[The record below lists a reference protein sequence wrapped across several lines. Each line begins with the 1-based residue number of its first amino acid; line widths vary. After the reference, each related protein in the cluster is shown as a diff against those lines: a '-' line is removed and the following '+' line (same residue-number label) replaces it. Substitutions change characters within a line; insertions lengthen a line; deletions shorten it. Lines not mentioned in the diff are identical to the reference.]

1 MQLIDGGVTA
11 PQGFIANG
19 VLSGIKAGRTKE
31 DTALIFSEK
40 VCNSA
45 GVFTQNVV
53 KAEPVKLTRLRLKN
67 RHKAQAVIANSG
79 NANACTGEQGA
90 WAAVRMT
97 RAAANSLS
105 NSEKIGMKVD
115 EDDVLVC
122 STGVI
127 GQQLPVEVIEEH
139 IDELVEGLSK
149 EGHEKARQ
157 AIMTTDT
164 QFKECAVEF
173 EIGGKTVRI
182 GTMAKGSGMIHI
194 NMGTML
200 SFITTDCAIS
210 SEMLEKALHSS
221 VEGTYNCVSVDGDTS
236 TNDTLLILANG
247 MAENPEIT
255 SDGPDYQEFL
265 KALNFV
271 NTQMARKIAG
281 DGEGAEH
288 LLVCTVQGAKDVQS
302 ARNLAKSVISSSL
315 VKAAFFGKDAN
326 WGRILC
332 ALGYS
337 GEIFTPEKTSVSF
350 TNSRGTIQVFDHGV
364 PLDFDEDRAKII
376 LTEKEVKIDVTM
388 EDGNAEGTAWGC
400 DLTYEYVKINGD
412 YRT

>member
-1 MQLIDGGVTA
+1 MQMIDGGVTA

-40 VCNSA
+40 VCNAA

-53 KAEPVKLTRLRLKN
+53 KAEPVKLTKLRLS
-67 RHKAQAVIANSG
+67 RHKAQGIIANSG

-90 WAAVRMT
+90 WVAVRMT

-105 NSEKIGMKVD
+105 NSEKIGTKVD
-115 EDDVLVC
+115 EDDILVC

-139 IDELVEGLSK
+139 MDELVDGLSK

-164 QFKECAVEF
+164 QYKECAVEI
-173 EIGGKTVRI
+173 ELSGKKVRI

-210 SEMLEKALHSS
+210 AEMLEKALRSS

-255 SDGPDYQEFL
+255 CDGPDYQEFL

-271 NTQMARKIAG
+271 NTQMARKIAA
-281 DGEGAEH
+281 DGEGA
-288 LLVCTVQGAKDVQS
+288 
-302 ARNLAKSVISSSL
+302 
-315 VKAAFFGKDAN
+315 
-326 WGRILC
+326 
-332 ALGYS
+332 
-337 GEIFTPEKTSVSF
+337 
-350 TNSRGTIQVFDHGV
+350 
-364 PLDFDEDRAKII
+364 
-376 LTEKEVKIDVTM
+376 
-388 EDGNAEGTAWGC
+388 
-400 DLTYEYVKINGD
+400 
-412 YRT
+412 

>member
-19 VLSGIKAGRTKE
+19 VLSGIKSGRTKE

-173 EIGGKTVRI
+173 EVGGKTVRI

-332 ALGYS
+332 AMGDR
-337 GEIFTPEKTSVSF
+337 KSV
-350 TNSRGTIQVFDHGV
+350 V
-364 PLDFDEDRAKII
+364 
-376 LTEKEVKIDVTM
+376 
-388 EDGNAEGTAWGC
+388 
-400 DLTYEYVKINGD
+400 
-412 YRT
+412 